1 MEILSKYYSDGIMYY
16 RVKCVDEDD
25 HLPVNEY
32 IELFALI
39 KREMSDDV
47 KINMA
52 GSDGTRTII
61 SATEVSS

>member
-1 MEILSKYYSDGIMYY
+1 MYY